1 MGYIAL
7 PASSERSRPAIV
19 GTPITLKPRTMKA
32 SQQRKSK
39 IERLDQETF
48 DLVVV
53 GGGITGA
60 GVALDAA
67 SRGLKVALIERN
79 DFASGT
85 SSKSTKLIHG
95 GLRYLKNLEI
105 GLVRE
110 VGQER
115 AVVHK
120 IAPHLV
126 RPEKMLLPLV
136 EGGSLG
142 KLTTSM
148 ALWVYDFLADVEGDD
163 KRVMLTKEETIETE
177 PLLRRDILT
186 GGGFYAEYRT
196 DDARLTIENVKTAQR
211 HGALAINYVE
221 ATGFVYDEEQH
232 ISGVHCH
239 DRHQERD
246 FTINCAHV
254 ISSAGP
260 WVDELRKIDKSMNNK
275 RLFLSKGVHIV
286 VARQR
291 LPLQHACYFDVADG
305 RMLFAIPRL
314 RCTYIGTTDTP
325 YKGDPNAVPVYRED
339 VRYLLDATNQIFPTV
354 DLRVEDVES
363 SWAGVRP
370 LIFEEGKSAG
380 EMSRKDEIFESESGL
395 LSIAGGKLTGYRKMA
410 ERVVDRLGKQLHGEG
425 EDIDKTTT
433 REIVLTGGPF
443 KDFSEVLDYEK
454 EIAGQLAAVS
464 LAPDRAAYLVANY
477 GRQTPGIIALAKDR
491 TESTDVGRL
500 AAAEAHWCIDHELA
514 LYPLDWVERRS
525 GRLYFD
531 MPSIEPVLDVV
542 VEVFARAYGYSD
554 EDRLRERKRVEQ
566 AIAWV
571 STFREAPEEVVS

>member
-1 MGYIAL
+1 MQ
-7 PASSERSRPAIV
+7 
-19 GTPITLKPRTMKA
+19 A
-32 SQQRKSK
+32 SQDRTDR
-39 IERLDQETF
+39 IHRLDSEPF
-48 DLVVV
+48 DLVVI

-67 SRGLKVALIERN
+67 SRGLKTALIERN

-142 KLTTSM
+142 KLSTSM
-148 ALWVYDFLADVEGDD
+148 ALWVYDFLADVEGED
-163 KRVMLTKEETIETE
+163 KRVMLSREETLEME
-177 PLLRRDILT
+177 PLLREDILK

-196 DDARLTIENVKTAQR
+196 DDARLTIENVKTAIGK
-211 HGALAINYVE
+211 GALAVNYVE
-221 ATGFVYDEEQH
+221 ATGFVYDKEGRIEA
-232 ISGVHCH
+232 VECR
-239 DRHQERD
+239 DRYGLRD
-246 FTINCAHV
+246 FAISCKHV

-260 WVDELRKIDKSMNNK
+260 WVDDLRKIDKSMNNK

-286 VARQR
+286 VSRER
-291 LPLQHACYFDVADG
+291 LPLAHACYFDVADG

-325 YKGDPNAVPVYRED
+325 YKGNPNAIPVYRED
-339 VRYLLDATNQIFPTV
+339 VEYLLDATNAIFPTV
-354 DLRVEDVES
+354 DLTLEDVES

-380 EMSRKDEIFESESGL
+380 EMSRKDEIFESDSGL

-425 EDIDKTTT
+425 AELGDTTT
-433 REIVLTGGPF
+433 RKIVLSGGPF
-443 KDFSEVLDYEK
+443 RDFDEVLRYE
-454 EIAGQLAAVS
+454 EEMAGKLAEAS
-464 LAPDRAAYLVANY
+464 LASDRAAYLVANY
-477 GRQTPGIIALAKDR
+477 GRQTPQIIELAR
-491 TESTDVGRL
+491 IRSEQTDVARL
-500 AAAEAHWCIDHELA
+500 ATAEADWCIRHELA
-514 LYPLDWVERRS
+514 LYPIDWVERRS

-531 MPSIEPVLDVV
+531 MPSIEPVLEDVL
-542 VEVFARAYGYSD
+542 EVFAKAYGYSD
-554 EDRLRERKRVEQ
+554 EDRQRERQRVRD
-566 AIAWV
+566 AIEWV
-571 STFREAPEEVVS
+571 STFEPEKKEDGVQVD

>member
-1 MGYIAL
+1 MHAL
-7 PASSERSRPAIV
+7 
-19 GTPITLKPRTMKA
+19 
-32 SQQRKSK
+32 QQRTST
-39 IERLDQETF
+39 IHRLRAQSF

-67 SRGLKVALIERN
+67 SRGLSVALIERN

-120 IAPHLV
+120 VAPHLV

-142 KLTTSM
+142 KLSTSM
-148 ALWVYDFLADVEGDD
+148 ALWVYDFLADVEGED
-163 KRVMLTKEETIETE
+163 KRVMLSKEETLETE
-177 PLLRRDILT
+177 PLLREDILK

-196 DDARLTIENVKTAQR
+196 DDARLTIENVKTAQS
-211 HGALAINYVE
+211 HGAVAANYVE
-221 ATGFVYDEEQH
+221 ATDFLYDAQKQ
-232 ISGVHCH
+232 IVGVQCH
-239 DRHQERD
+239 DRFGDEA
-246 FTINCAHV
+246 FTINCEHV

-260 WVDELRKIDKSMNNK
+260 WVDDLRKMDKSMNNK

-286 VARQR
+286 VPRER
-291 LPLQHACYFDVADG
+291 LPLAHACYFDVADG

-314 RCTYIGTTDTP
+314 RSTYIGTTDTP

-339 VRYLLDATNQIFPTV
+339 VEYLLHATNEIFPTV
-354 DLRVEDVES
+354 KLEITDVES

-370 LIFEEGKSAG
+370 LIYEEGKSAG
-380 EMSRKDEIFESESGL
+380 EMSRKDEIFESDSGL

-410 ERVVDRLGKQLHGEG
+410 ERVVDRLGKQLHADG
-425 EDIDKTTT
+425 EDLDDTTT
-433 REIVLTGGPF
+433 RQIVLSGGPF
-443 KDFSEVLDYEK
+443 RDFQEVLNYEK
-454 EIAGQLAAVS
+454 EIADRLTAAS
-464 LAPDRAAYLVANY
+464 LSADRAAYLVSNY
-477 GRQTPGIIALAKDR
+477 GKQSPDIIDEAVGR
-491 TESTDVGRL
+491 SEETDVARL
-500 AAAEAHWCIDHELA
+500 ACAEAAWCIEHELA
-514 LYPLDWVERRS
+514 LYPVDWIERRS

-531 MPSIEPVLDVV
+531 MPSIAPVLEEVLA
-542 VEVFARAYGYSD
+542 VFANAFGYD
-554 EDRLRERKRVEQ
+554 ETDTARERDRVHES
-566 AIAWV
+566 IRWV
-571 STFREAPEEVVS
+571 STFPAEPQAATVS

>member
-1 MGYIAL
+1 MDA
-7 PASSERSRPAIV
+7 A
-19 GTPITLKPRTMKA
+19 
-32 SQQRKSK
+32 QQRTAK
-39 IERLDQETF
+39 IERLDHEHF
-48 DLVVV
+48 DLMVV

-67 SRGLKVALIERN
+67 SRGLNVALIERS

-120 IAPHLV
+120 LAPHLV

-142 KLTTSM
+142 KLSTSM

-163 KRVMLTKEETIETE
+163 KRVMLTKEETLETE
-177 PLLRRDILT
+177 PLLREDILK

-196 DDARLTIENVKTAQR
+196 DDARLTIENVKTAEQN
-211 HGALAINYVE
+211 GALAINYVE
-221 ATGFVYDEEQH
+221 ATGFEYDDQH
-232 ISGVHCH
+232 HIRAVKCH
-239 DRHQERD
+239 DRHADREFAVRCD
-246 FTINCAHV
+246 HV

-260 WVDELRKIDKSMNNK
+260 WVDDLRKIDKSMNNK

-286 VARQR
+286 VARER

-325 YKGDPNAVPVYRED
+325 YTGDPNAVPVYLED
-339 VRYLLDATNQIFPTV
+339 VQYLLDATNAIFPTV
-354 DLRVEDVES
+354 DLVVEDVES

-410 ERVVDRLGKQLHGEG
+410 ERVVDRLGKQLSEEG
-425 EDIDKTTT
+425 DSLTKTST
-433 REIVLTGGPF
+433 RRIVLSGGPF
-443 KDFSEVLDYEK
+443 ADFDAVLAYEK
-454 EIAGQLAAVS
+454 EMAELLRRASLVPERAG
-464 LAPDRAAYLVANY
+464 YLVANY
-477 GRQTPGIIALAKDR
+477 GKQSPTIIAMAR
-491 TESTDVGRL
+491 ERQEGSDVGRL
-500 AAAEAHWCIDHELA
+500 ACAEAAWCIDHELA

-531 MPSIEPVLDVV
+531 MPSIAPVLDEVL
-542 VEVFARAYGYSD
+542 EVFAEAYGYTESQ
-554 EDRLRERKRVEQ
+554 RSRERQRVED

-571 STFREAPEEVVS
+571 STFAPQPTGTTAAV

>member
-1 MGYIAL
+1 MQATHDRT
-7 PASSERSRPAIV
+7 ER
-19 GTPITLKPRTMKA
+19 IT
-32 SQQRKSK
+32 
-39 IERLDQETF
+39 RLDNEHF
-48 DLVVV
+48 DLVVI

-67 SRGLKVALIERN
+67 SRGIKTALIERN

-95 GLRYLKNLEI
+95 GLRYLKNLEL

-120 IAPHLV
+120 LAPHLV

-142 KLTTSM
+142 KLSTSM
-148 ALWVYDFLADVEGDD
+148 ALWVYDFLADVEGED
-163 KRVMLTKEETIETE
+163 KRVMLSKEETLEME
-177 PLLRRDILT
+177 PLLREDILK

-196 DDARLTIENVKTAQR
+196 DDARLTIENIKTAADK
-211 HGALAINYVE
+211 GAFAVNYVE
-221 ATGFVYDEEQH
+221 ATGFKYDDEGKIVAVE
-232 ISGVHCH
+232 CR
-239 DRHQERD
+239 DRHAGRD
-246 FTINCAHV
+246 FVVDCDHV

-260 WVDELRKIDKSMNNK
+260 WVDDLRKIDKSMNAK

-286 VARQR
+286 VSRER
-291 LPLQHACYFDVADG
+291 LPLAHACYFDVADG

-325 YKGDPNAVPVYRED
+325 YKGDPNAIPVYRED
-339 VRYLLDATNQIFPTV
+339 VNYLLEATNAIFPTV
-354 DLRVEDVES
+354 DLKLEDVES

-380 EMSRKDEIFESESGL
+380 EMSRKDEIFESDSGL

-410 ERVVDRLGKQLHGEG
+410 ERVVNRLGKQLHDEG
-425 EDIDKTTT
+425 EEIGKTSTKQ
-433 REIVLTGGPF
+433 IVLSGGPF
-443 KDFSEVLDYEK
+443 TDFDEVLAYEQT
-454 EIAGQLAAVS
+454 IAQQLTEAS
-464 LAPDRAAYLVANY
+464 LAPTRAAYLVANY
-477 GRQTPGIIALAKDR
+477 GRQTPEIIELARHRPED
-491 TESTDVGRL
+491 TDVARL
-500 AAAEAHWCIDHELA
+500 AAAEADWCIRKEFA
-514 LYPLDWVERRS
+514 LYPIDWVERRS

-531 MPSIEPVLDVV
+531 MPSIAPILEDILG
-542 VEVFARAYGYSD
+542 VFAQAYGYS
-554 EDRLRERKRVEQ
+554 EAERERERQRVRD
-566 AIAWV
+566 AIEWV
-571 STFREAPEEVVS
+571 SKFPPEKTEDGVQVD

>member
-1 MGYIAL
+1 MNAN
-7 PASSERSRPAIV
+7 
-19 GTPITLKPRTMKA
+19 
-32 SQQRKSK
+32 QQRKQK
-39 IERLDQETF
+39 IERLDNEQF
-48 DLVVV
+48 DLLVI

-67 SRGLKVALIERN
+67 SRGLNVALIERN

-115 AVVHK
+115 AVVHR

-126 RPEKMLLPLV
+126 RPEKMLLPLI

-142 KLTTSM
+142 KLSTSM

-177 PLLRRDILT
+177 PLLRRDILK

-196 DDARLTIENVKTAQR
+196 DDARLTIENVKTAEQK
-211 HGALAINYVE
+211 GALAVNYVE
-221 ATGFVYDEEQH
+221 AVGFEYDDNHH
-232 ISGVHCH
+232 IRAVKCR
-239 DRHQERD
+239 DRYLERD
-246 FTINCAHV
+246 FTVDCDHV

-260 WVDELRKIDKSMNNK
+260 WVDDLRKIDKSMNNK

-286 VARQR
+286 VARER
-291 LPLQHACYFDVADG
+291 LPLAHACYFDVADG

-339 VRYLLDATNQIFPTV
+339 VEYLLNATNEIFPTV
-354 DLRVEDVES
+354 DLKVADVES

-410 ERVVDRLGKQLHGEG
+410 ERVVDRLGKQLHEEG
-425 EDIDKTTT
+425 EELDDTTT
-433 REIVLTGGPF
+433 RKIVLTGGPF
-443 KDFSEVLDYEK
+443 HNFDGVLDYEK
-454 EIAGQLAAVS
+454 EIAQQLETAS
-464 LAPDRAAYLVANY
+464 LPPDRAGYLVANY
-477 GRQTPGIIALAKDR
+477 GKQTPAIIERAR
-491 TESTDVGRL
+491 QRSETTDVGRL
-500 AAAEAHWCIDHELA
+500 AAAEAAWCIENELT
-514 LYPLDWVERRS
+514 LLPIDWVERRS

-531 MPSIEPVLDVV
+531 MPSIEPVLDDVLG
-542 VEVFARAYGYSD
+542 VFAEAYGYD
-554 EDRLRERKRVEQ
+554 EANRVRERQRVYD
-566 AIAWV
+566 AIEWV
-571 STFREAPEEVVS
+571 STFPPTPAEARVTEV

>member
-1 MGYIAL
+1 M
-7 PASSERSRPAIV
+7 PD
-19 GTPITLKPRTMKA
+19 TTD
-32 SQQRKSK
+32 RKSALRK
-39 IERLDQETF
+39 AAAHKY
-48 DLVVV
+48 DLIVI

-67 SRGLKVALIERN
+67 SRGLDTLIIERN

-115 AVVHK
+115 AVVHEL
-120 IAPHLV
+120 APHLV

-142 KLTTSM
+142 KLSTSM

-163 KRVMLTKEETIETE
+163 KRVMLTKEETKAME
-177 PLLRRDILT
+177 PLLREDILK

-196 DDARLTIENVKTAQR
+196 DDARLTIENIKTAVT
-211 HGALAINYVE
+211 HGATALNYVE
-221 ATGFVYDEEQH
+221 AVDFTYDEEGT
-232 ISGVHCH
+232 IDGVVMH
-239 DRHQERD
+239 DRDGEAPITVRTD
-246 FTINCAHV
+246 HV
-254 ISSAGP
+254 ISCTGP
-260 WVDELRKIDKSMNNK
+260 WVDDLRKVDKSMTN
-275 RLFLSKGVHIV
+275 RGVFLSKGVHIV
-286 VARQR
+286 VARER
-291 LPLQHACYFDVADG
+291 LPLQHAVYFDVPDG

-325 YKGDPNAVPVYRED
+325 YKGDPDRIPTYLED
-339 VRYLLDATNQIFPTV
+339 VQYLLDGLNTIFPEV
-354 DLRVEDVES
+354 DLKVEDVES

-370 LIFEEGKSAG
+370 LIFEQGKSAG
-380 EMSRKDEIFESESGL
+380 EMSRKDEIFESKSGL

-410 ERVVDRLGKQLHGEG
+410 ERVVDRVGKQMRGSGKGLE
-425 EDIDKTTT
+425 KTQTK
-433 REIVLTGGPF
+433 EIILTGGPF
-443 KDFSEVLDYEK
+443 KNFDAVLAYEK
-454 EIAGQLAAVS
+454 DVAEQLEAAS

-477 GRQTPGIIALAKDR
+477 GTNSPKIIELATQRD
-491 TESTDVGRL
+491 EGTDVARL
-500 AAAEAHWCIDHELA
+500 ACAEADYCIKNEFA

-531 MPSIEPVLDVV
+531 MPSIEPILEQVT
-542 VEVFARAYGYSD
+542 EVFAQANGYDDPKKQREWSAYAPPSTGS
-554 EDRLRERKRVEQ
+554 
-566 AIAWV
+566 V
-571 STFREAPEEVVS
+571 SSTPNR

>member
-1 MGYIAL
+1 MQATQ
-7 PASSERSRPAIV
+7 ERRA
-19 GTPITLKPRTMKA
+19 
-32 SQQRKSK
+32 K
-39 IERLDQETF
+39 IDRLADTHF
-48 DLVVV
+48 DLLVI

-60 GVALDAA
+60 GVALDAG
-67 SRGLKVALIERN
+67 SRGLSVALIERN

-115 AVVHK
+115 AVVHRL
-120 IAPHLV
+120 APHLV

-148 ALWVYDFLADVEGDD
+148 ALWVYDFLADVEGED
-163 KRVMLTKEETIETE
+163 KRVMLTKEETLKTE
-177 PLLRRDILT
+177 PLLREDILT

-196 DDARLTIENVKTAQR
+196 DDARLTIENIKTAER
-211 HGALAINYVE
+211 HGALAANYVE
-221 ATGFVYDEEQH
+221 ATGFGYDEDH
-232 ISGVHCH
+232 RINAVHCR
-239 DRHQERD
+239 DRFDGQEL
-246 FTINCAHV
+246 TISCDHV

-260 WVDELRKIDKSMNNK
+260 WVDDLRKIDKSMNNK

-286 VARQR
+286 VARER
-291 LPLQHACYFDVADG
+291 LPLAHACYFDVADG

-325 YKGDPNAVPVYRED
+325 YKGDPTAVPVHLED
-339 VRYLLDATNQIFPTV
+339 VEYLLRATNEVFPTV
-354 DLRVEDVES
+354 DLKVEDVES

-380 EMSRKDEIFESESGL
+380 EMSRKDEIFESDSGL

-410 ERVVDRLGKQLHGEG
+410 ERVVDRLGKQLHEEG
-425 EDIDKTTT
+425 EDLEKNTT
-433 REIVLTGGPF
+433 RDIVLTGGPF
-443 KDFSEVLDYEK
+443 RDFAEVLAYEK
-454 EIAGQLAAVS
+454 TIADMLEAVS

-477 GRQTPGIIALAKDR
+477 GKQTPEIIELAAGR
-491 TESTDVGRL
+491 GETTDVGRL
-500 AAAEAHWCIDHELA
+500 AAAEAEWCIKNELA

-531 MPSIEPVLDVV
+531 MPSIRPVLDEVLG
-542 VEVFARAYGYSD
+542 VFATAYGYTEAD
-554 EDRLRERKRVEQ
+554 TARERQRVEE

-571 STFREAPEEVVS
+571 STFEPADNN

>member
-1 MGYIAL
+1 M
-7 PASSERSRPAIV
+7 
-19 GTPITLKPRTMKA
+19 KPTADRAAKLEKL
-32 SQQRKSK
+32 SNHK
-39 IERLDQETF
+39 F
-48 DLVVV
+48 DLVVI

-67 SRGLKVALIERN
+67 SRGLDVVLIERN

-115 AVVHK
+115 AVVHD

-163 KRVMLTKEETIETE
+163 KRVMLTKEETLEHE
-177 PLLRRDILT
+177 PLVRQDILT

-196 DDARLTIENVKTAQR
+196 DDARLTIENIKTAER
-211 HGALAINYVE
+211 HGATALNYLE
-221 ATGFVYDEEQH
+221 ATDFTYDENKK
-232 ISGVHCH
+232 INAVVCH
-239 DRHQERD
+239 DR
-246 FTINCAHV
+246 FTGVSCTIQTRHV
-254 ISSAGP
+254 ISSTGP
-260 WVDELRKIDKSMNNK
+260 WVDELRTVDKSMTE
-275 RLFLSKGVHIV
+275 RHVFLSKGVHIV
-286 VARQR
+286 VARDR
-291 LPLQHACYFDVADG
+291 LPLKHAVYFDVEDG

-325 YKGDPNAVPVYRED
+325 YKGDPNAIPTNRED
-339 VRYLLDATNQIFPTV
+339 VEYLLKGTNAIFPTV
-354 DLRVEDVES
+354 DLTIEDVES

-370 LIFEEGKSAG
+370 LIYEEGKSAG
-380 EMSRKDEIFESESGL
+380 EMSRKDEIFESASGL

-410 ERVVDRLGKQLHGEG
+410 ERVVDRLGNQLKEEG
-425 EDIDKTTT
+425 EKLVKTHTKDID
-433 REIVLTGGPF
+433 LTGGPF
-443 KDFSEVLDYEK
+443 KNFAAVLAYEK
-454 EIAGQLAAVS
+454 EIARQLEAAS
-464 LAPDRAAYLVANY
+464 LAPDRAAYLVSNY
-477 GRQTPGIIALAKDR
+477 GKQSAEIIQAATQR
-491 TESTDVGRL
+491 AEGTDVARL
-500 AAAEAHWCIDHELA
+500 ACAEAAWCIRHELA
-514 LYPLDWVERRS
+514 LYPIDWIERRS

-531 MPSIEPVLDVV
+531 MPSIEPVLEEVLA
-542 VEVFARAYGYSD
+542 VFAEAYQYTE
-554 EDRLRERKRVEQ
+554 EDLTRERRKVEE
-566 AIAWV
+566 AIEWV
-571 STFREAPEEVVS
+571 SVFKE

>member
-1 MGYIAL
+1 MQ
-7 PASSERSRPAIV
+7 ASPKR
-19 GTPITLKPRTMKA
+19 
-32 SQQRKSK
+32 QSK
-39 IERLDQETF
+39 IEKLRNHTF
-48 DLVVV
+48 ELVII

-67 SRGLKVALIERN
+67 SRGLDVLLIEKD

-115 AVVHK
+115 AIVHDL
-120 IAPHLV
+120 APHLV

-142 KLTTSM
+142 KMSTSM

-163 KRVMLTKEETIETE
+163 KRVMLTKEETKEKE
-177 PLLRRDILT
+177 PLLREDILK

-196 DDARLTIENVKTAQR
+196 DDARLTIENVKTAEQ
-211 HGALAINYVE
+211 HGATALNYVE
-221 ATGFVYDEEQH
+221 AVDFTYDEDH
-232 ISGVHCH
+232 KIDAVICR
-239 DRHQERD
+239 DR
-246 FTINCAHV
+246 FTGEEIAVRTEHV

-260 WVDELRKIDKSMNNK
+260 WVDDLRKIDKSMNAK

-286 VARQR
+286 VARER
-291 LPLQHACYFDVADG
+291 LPLKHAVYFDVPDG

-314 RCTYIGTTDTP
+314 RSTYIGTTDTP
-325 YKGDPNAVPVYRED
+325 YEGDPNKIPTYLED
-339 VRYLLDATNQIFPTV
+339 VQYLLDGVNGIFPTV
-354 DLRVEDVES
+354 NLTAEDVES

-380 EMSRKDEIFESESGL
+380 EMSRKDEIFESASGL

-410 ERVVDRLGKQLHGEG
+410 ERVVDRLGKQRRADGENLG
-425 EDIDKTTT
+425 KNTTKDIT
-433 REIVLTGGPF
+433 LTGGPF
-443 KDFSEVLDYEK
+443 GNYAEVLDYEK
-454 EIAGQLAAVS
+454 EIARQLENAS
-464 LAPDRAAYLVANY
+464 LSPDRAGYLVANY
-477 GRQTPGIIALAKDR
+477 GKQSPTIIEVAAQR
-491 TESTDVGRL
+491 TEGTDVGRL
-500 AAAEAHWCIDHELA
+500 AAAEAAWCIEHELA
-514 LYPLDWVERRS
+514 LYPIDWVERRS

-531 MPSIEPVLDVV
+531 MPSIAPVLDDVLA
-542 VEVFARAYGYSD
+542 VFAEVYQYD
-554 EDRLRERKRVEQ
+554 EADLEQERNRVMA
-566 AIAWV
+566 AIKWV
-571 STFREAPEEVVS
+571 SEFEPAPASVATHHI

>member
-1 MGYIAL
+1 MHA
-7 PASSERSRPAIV
+7 ARQRTS
-19 GTPITLKPRTMKA
+19 TL
-32 SQQRKSK
+32 
-39 IERLDQETF
+39 ERLSTDLF

-67 SRGLKVALIERN
+67 SRGLSVALIERN

-142 KLTTSM
+142 KLSTSM
-148 ALWVYDFLADVEGDD
+148 ALWVYDFLADVGGED
-163 KRVMLTKEETIETE
+163 KRVMLSKEETIETE
-177 PLLRRDILT
+177 PLLRRDILK

-196 DDARLTIENVKTAQR
+196 DDARLTIENVKTAQH
-211 HGALAINYVE
+211 HGAVAANYVE
-221 ATGFVYDEEQH
+221 ATGFIYNDDKQIV
-232 ISGVHCH
+232 GVSCH
-239 DRHQERD
+239 DRYGGKD
-246 FTINCAHV
+246 FTIACDHV

-260 WVDELRKIDKSMNNK
+260 WVDDLRKIDKSMTNK

-286 VARQR
+286 VPRER
-291 LPLQHACYFDVADG
+291 LPLAHACYFDVADG

-325 YKGDPNAVPVYRED
+325 YTGDPNAVPVYRED
-339 VRYLLDATNQIFPTV
+339 VEYLLRATNEIFPTV
-354 DLRVEDVES
+354 DLSVEDVES

-370 LIFEEGKSAG
+370 LIFEEGKTAG

-410 ERVVDRLGKQLHGEG
+410 ERVVNRLGKQLHDEG
-425 EDIDKTTT
+425 EEDLHDTTT
-433 REIVLTGGPF
+433 RKIVLTGGPF
-443 KDFSEVLDYEK
+443 RDFDEVLAYEE
-454 EIAGQLAAVS
+454 EIAGRLDAAS

-477 GRQTPGIIALAKDR
+477 GKQTPEIIALAADR
-491 TESTDVGRL
+491 LETTDVARL
-500 AAAEAHWCIDHELA
+500 AAAEAAWSIEHELA
-514 LYPLDWVERRS
+514 LYPVDWIERRS

-531 MPSIEPVLDVV
+531 LPSIEPVLEEVLD
-542 VEVFARAYGYSD
+542 VFAKAYAYT
-554 EDRLRERKRVEQ
+554 EAELDRQRERVRQ
-566 AIAWV
+566 AIRWV
-571 STFREAPEEVVS
+571 STFPPAPQA

>member
-1 MGYIAL
+1 
-7 PASSERSRPAIV
+7 
-19 GTPITLKPRTMKA
+19 MKA
-32 SQQRKSK
+32 TEQRR
-39 IERLDQETF
+39 RLITRLAEEHF
-48 DLVVV
+48 DLVVI

-67 SRGLKVALIERN
+67 SRGLSVALIERN

-115 AVVHK
+115 AVVHQL
-120 IAPHLV
+120 APHLV

-142 KLTTSM
+142 KLSTSM

-163 KRVMLTKEETIETE
+163 KRVMLSREETIDTE
-177 PLLRRDILT
+177 PLLRTDILK

-196 DDARLTIENVKTAQR
+196 DDARLTIENVKTAVR
-211 HGALAINYVE
+211 HGALAVNYVE
-221 ATGFVYDEEQH
+221 ATSFTYGEDQQ
-232 ISGVHCH
+232 INGVKCH
-239 DRHQERD
+239 DRNDGREFQVG
-246 FTINCAHV
+246 CSYV

-260 WVDELRKIDKSMNNK
+260 WVDDLRKIDRSMNNK

-286 VARQR
+286 VARER

-325 YKGDPNAVPVYRED
+325 YVGDPNAIPVYRED
-339 VRYLLDATNQIFPTV
+339 VTYLLDATNAIFPTV
-354 DLRVEDVES
+354 DLTVEDVES

-410 ERVVDRLGKQLHGEG
+410 ERVVDRLGRQLE
-425 EDIDKTTT
+425 EDGKDLSKTTT
-433 REIVLTGGPF
+433 KEIVLTGGPF
-443 KDFSEVLDYEK
+443 ADF
-454 EIAGQLAAVS
+454 AAVLNYEEVIAEQLTAAS
-464 LAPDRAAYLVANY
+464 LVPERAPYLVANY
-477 GRQTPGIIALAKDR
+477 GRQSPDIIERARQRSEA
-491 TESTDVGRL
+491 TDVSRL
-500 AAAEAHWCIDHELA
+500 ACAEAEWCIEHELA

-531 MPSIEPVLDVV
+531 MPSIEPVLD
-542 VEVFARAYGYSD
+542 EIIAVFATAYGYT
-554 EDRLRERKRVEQ
+554 EEETAREHRRVTE

-571 STFREAPEEVVS
+571 STFESNPAPVPTA

>member
-1 MGYIAL
+1 MK
-7 PASSERSRPAIV
+7 P
-19 GTPITLKPRTMKA
+19 TPHRETKIKKLRTDK
-32 SQQRKSK
+32 
-39 IERLDQETF
+39 F
-48 DLVVV
+48 DLVVI

-67 SRGLKVALIERN
+67 SRGLNVVVIERN

-115 AVVHK
+115 AVVHE

-142 KLTTSM
+142 KLSTSM

-163 KRVMLTKEETIETE
+163 KRVMLTKEETIEHE
-177 PLLRRDILT
+177 PLVRKDILK

-196 DDARLTIENVKTAQR
+196 DDARLTIENIKTAEQ
-211 HGALAINYVE
+211 HGATALNYVE
-221 ATGFVYDEEQH
+221 ATDFVYDDDKQ
-232 ISGVHCH
+232 ITAVVCKDRFSGASITV
-239 DRHQERD
+239 Q
-246 FTINCAHV
+246 TKHV
-254 ISSAGP
+254 ISSTGP
-260 WVDELRKIDKSMNNK
+260 WVDELRTVDKSMTD
-275 RLFLSKGVHIV
+275 RHVFLSKGVHIV
-286 VARQR
+286 VARER
-291 LPLQHACYFDVADG
+291 LPLQHAVYFDVEDG

-325 YKGDPNAVPVYRED
+325 YKGDANAIPTNKED
-339 VRYLLDATNQIFPTV
+339 VEYLLNGTNAIFPTV
-354 DLRVEDVES
+354 NLTIDDVES

-380 EMSRKDEIFESESGL
+380 EMSRKDEIFESASGL

-410 ERVVDRLGKQLHGEG
+410 ERVVDRMGDQMK
-425 EDIDKTTT
+425 EDGNTLKKTNTKNID
-433 REIVLTGGPF
+433 LTGGPF
-443 KDFSEVLDYEK
+443 ADFASVLAYEK
-454 EIAGQLAAVS
+454 EIAAQLEAAS
-464 LAPDRAAYLVANY
+464 LAPDRAAYLVSNY
-477 GRQTPGIIALAKDR
+477 GKQTPIIIEAALKRD
-491 TESTDVGRL
+491 EGTDVARL
-500 AAAEAHWCIDHELA
+500 ACAEAAWCIENELA
-514 LYPLDWVERRS
+514 LYPIDWVERRS

-531 MPSIEPVLDVV
+531 MPSIEPVLEEVLT
-542 VEVFARAYGYSD
+542 VFAEAYQYTEAD
-554 EDRLRERKRVEQ
+554 LEKERQKVSE
-566 AIAWV
+566 AVAWV
-571 STFREAPEEVVS
+571 STFK

>member
-1 MGYIAL
+1 MQASTARRTAL
-7 PASSERSRPAIV
+7 DRLSS
-19 GTPITLKPRTMKA
+19 
-32 SQQRKSK
+32 
-39 IERLDQETF
+39 ETF
-48 DLVVV
+48 DLVVI

-67 SRGLKVALIERN
+67 ARGLSVALIERN

-115 AVVHK
+115 AVVHRL
-120 IAPHLV
+120 APHLV

-142 KLTTSM
+142 KLSTSM

-163 KRVMLTKEETIETE
+163 KRVMLSKEETIRME
-177 PLLRRDILT
+177 PLLREDILK

-196 DDARLTIENVKTAQR
+196 DDARLTIENVKTAVSK
-211 HGALAINYVE
+211 GALAANYVE
-221 ATGFVYDEEQH
+221 ATDFVYDEEH
-232 ISGVHCH
+232 RITAVRCR
-239 DRHQERD
+239 DRFTGDD
-246 FTINCAHV
+246 FTIDCEHV

-260 WVDELRKIDKSMNNK
+260 WVDDLRKLDQSMNNK

-286 VARQR
+286 VARER
-291 LPLQHACYFDVADG
+291 LPLAHACYFDVADG

-325 YKGDPNAVPVYRED
+325 YKGDPNAVPVYLED
-339 VRYLLDATNQIFPTV
+339 VQYLLDATNAIFPTV
-354 DLRVEDVES
+354 DLTVADVES

-370 LIFEEGKSAG
+370 LIYEEGKEAG

-410 ERVVDRLGKQLHGEG
+410 ERVVDRLGKQLHTEG
-425 EDIDKTTT
+425 EELGKNST
-433 REIVLTGGPF
+433 RDIVLTGGPF
-443 KDFSEVLDYEK
+443 KDFESVLRYERD
-454 EIAGQLAAVS
+454 IARQLTAAS
-464 LAPDRAAYLVANY
+464 LPPDRAAYLVANY
-477 GRQTPGIIALAKDR
+477 GRQSPDIIVLAKKR
-491 TESTDVGRL
+491 PESTDVGRL
-500 AAAEAHWCIDHELA
+500 AAAEAAWCIAHELA
-514 LYPLDWVERRS
+514 VYPIDWIERRS

-531 MPSIEPVLDVV
+531 MPSIEAVLDDVIS
-542 VEVFARAYGYSD
+542 VFAEAFAYT
-554 EDRLRERKRVEQ
+554 EADRDRERERVRE
-566 AIAWV
+566 AVAWV
-571 STFREAPEEVVS
+571 SEFDHARTEGGVQVDPA

>member
-1 MGYIAL
+1 MHA
-7 PASSERSRPAIV
+7 
-19 GTPITLKPRTMKA
+19 TP
-32 SQQRKSK
+32 QRRQNL
-39 IERLDQETF
+39 ERLDNEPF
-48 DLVVV
+48 DLVVI

-67 SRGLKVALIERN
+67 SRGLSVALIERN

-105 GLVRE
+105 SLVRE

-120 IAPHLV
+120 LAPHLV
-126 RPEKMLLPLV
+126 RPEKMLLPLI

-142 KLTTSM
+142 KLSTSM

-163 KRVMLTKEETIETE
+163 KRVMLTKEETLEME
-177 PLLRRDILT
+177 PLLREDILK

-196 DDARLTIENVKTAQR
+196 DDARLTLENVKTAVK
-211 HGALAINYVE
+211 HGAVAVNYVE
-221 ATGFVYDEEQH
+221 ATGFVYDEEKK
-232 ISGVHCH
+232 ISAVQCR
-239 DRHQERD
+239 DRFEGRD
-246 FTINCAHV
+246 FEISCDHV

-260 WVDELRKIDKSMNNK
+260 WVDDLRKIDHSMNNK

-286 VARQR
+286 VARER
-291 LPLQHACYFDVADG
+291 LPLAHACYFDVADG

-325 YKGDPNAVPVYRED
+325 YKGDPNAVPVYVED
-339 VRYLLDATNQIFPTV
+339 VEYLLRATNEIFPTV
-354 DLRVEDVES
+354 NLKMEDVES

-370 LIFEEGKSAG
+370 LIFEEGKEAG

-410 ERVVDRLGKQLHGEG
+410 ERVVDRLGKQLHTEG
-425 EDIDKTTT
+425 EDLGRNST
-433 REIVLTGGPF
+433 RNIVLTGGPF
-443 KDFSEVLDYEK
+443 RNFAEVLSYEK
-454 EIAGQLAAVS
+454 EIAEQLAAAS
-464 LAPDRAAYLVANY
+464 LAPDRAPYLVANY
-477 GRQTPGIIALAKDR
+477 GRQTPEIIDLAR
-491 TESTDVGRL
+491 SRPEETDVARL
-500 AAAEAHWCIDHELA
+500 AAAEAKWCIEHESA
-514 LYPLDWVERRS
+514 LYPIDWVERRS

-531 MPSIEPVLDVV
+531 MPSILPVLDDVLG
-542 VEVFARAYGYSD
+542 VFARTYGYT
-554 EDRLRERKRVEQ
+554 EKDREQERQRVLD
-566 AIAWV
+566 AIQWV
-571 STFREAPEEVVS
+571 SEFGHEKKEGDVQVD

>member
-1 MGYIAL
+1 MQPTADRAAKL
-7 PASSERSRPAIV
+7 EKLSNH
-19 GTPITLKPRTMKA
+19 K
-32 SQQRKSK
+32 
-39 IERLDQETF
+39 F
-48 DLVVV
+48 DLVVI

-67 SRGLKVALIERN
+67 SRGLDVVLIERN

-115 AVVHK
+115 AVVHD

-126 RPEKMLLPLV
+126 RPEKMLLPLI

-163 KRVMLTKEETIETE
+163 KRVMLSKEETLEHE
-177 PLLRRDILT
+177 PLLRHDILT

-196 DDARLTIENVKTAQR
+196 DDARLTIENIKTAER
-211 HGALAINYVE
+211 HGATALNYVE
-221 ATGFVYDEEQH
+221 ATDFVYDDDKQ
-232 ISGVHCH
+232 ITAVVCH
-239 DRHQERD
+239 DR
-246 FTINCAHV
+246 FSGTTSTIQTRHV
-254 ISSAGP
+254 ISSTGP
-260 WVDELRKIDKSMNNK
+260 WVDELRKVDKSMTE
-275 RLFLSKGVHIV
+275 RHVFLSKGVHIV
-286 VARQR
+286 VSRDR
-291 LPLQHACYFDVADG
+291 LPLKHAVYFDVEDG

-325 YKGDPNAVPVYRED
+325 YKGDPNAIPTNRED
-339 VRYLLDATNQIFPTV
+339 VEYLLKGTNAIFPTV
-354 DLRVEDVES
+354 NLTIEDVES

-380 EMSRKDEIFESESGL
+380 EMSRKDEIFESASGL

-410 ERVVDRLGKQLHGEG
+410 ERVVDRLGDQLEDEG
-425 EDIDKTTT
+425 EKLVKTHTKDID
-433 REIVLTGGPF
+433 LTGGPF
-443 KDFSEVLDYEK
+443 KNFAAVLAYEK
-454 EIAGQLAAVS
+454 EIAKQLEAAS
-464 LAPDRAAYLVANY
+464 LAPDRAAYLVSNY
-477 GRQTPGIIALAKDR
+477 GKQSPDIIQDATLR
-491 TESTDVGRL
+491 GEGTDVARL
-500 AAAEAHWCIDHELA
+500 ACAEAAWCIRNELT
-514 LYPLDWVERRS
+514 LYPIDWVERRS

-531 MPSIEPVLDVV
+531 MPSIEPVLEEVLA
-542 VEVFARAYGYSD
+542 VFAEAYQYTEAD
-554 EDRLRERKRVEQ
+554 LARERQKVEE
-566 AIAWV
+566 AIEWV
-571 STFREAPEEVVS
+571 SVFKD